1 MKGTFKPY
9 EGAEKYIFVSYSHKD
24 CERVLAILE
33 ELNKEGFRIWYD
45 EGIEWG
51 TEWPESIANHLD
63 GCAVFMAFLSKTS
76 IASRNCRQE
85 VNYALKQ
92 GKEILSVYLEE
103 VELSKGMDM
112 QLSSYHS
119 TFPYQYADQREFYSR
134 LSVTQLIQCCRDVG
148 AIEHPIRK
156 MVDSEPPREKEEMT
170 FWTLMPWKSEGKADM
185 PGPAASQGDVG
196 SEQGDYPVDNLAC
209 PQDEPLKQK
218 EYPDPQTVCGASEGL
233 TDDSEQTLR
242 EETVTQDACKVP
254 DGLEEFWEQA
264 QQGEIE
270 AQIKLGDCYYH
281 GKGVQQ
287 DYAEAVK
294 WYRKA
299 FEINSD
305 FLADR
310 EDLRLDLQKKLGD
323 CYYSGYG
330 VQQDYS
336 EAIKWY
342 REAGERG
349 DISARLRLGLCY
361 ERLEDYVEAIK
372 WYRNVAEQV
381 PGENR
386 GDHIFMQRAQE
397 YLGNY
402 YYDRKSYKKAVKWYR
417 KFVEWDD
424 LDFDDMYV
432 VKAQLVL
439 GDCFYDGKGI
449 QQDYA
454 EAVKWYRKALK
465 NDSFH
470 SQLLCDEKLV
480 FNSKKNL
487 ADCYYYGRGIKQD
500 YPAAIK
506 WYRKASQLNPM
517 EYDLKLKKFDA
528 QEKLGDCYYD
538 GTGAQQDY
546 GEAAKWYLQ
555 VVSSVYFS
563 NVRRTFLVSRNM
575 WIYVK
580 LGDCYFWG
588 GTGIQQDRAEAEKWY
603 QKAAESGDADFKE
616 KLANHRKENERQ
628 ARRKSF
634 ENFIRKFTPGG
645 RKEQ

>member
-1 MKGTFKPY
+1 MTGVFKPY

-63 GCAVFMAFLSKTS
+63 GCAVFMAFHSKTS

-112 QLSSYHS
+112 QLSSYQS
-119 TFPYQYADQREFYSR
+119 TFPYQYADQQEFCSR
-134 LSVTQLIQCCRDVG
+134 LSETQLIQCCRDAG
-148 AIEHPIRK
+148 AIGHPIK
-156 MVDSEPPREKEEMT
+156 MADSELPPEKEEMI
-170 FWTLMPWKSEGKADM
+170 PREAEEEEVDM
-185 PGPAASQGDVG
+185 PDPAVDQGDDD
-196 SEQGDYPVDNLAC
+196 SEQGDPPVNKLAR
-209 PQDEPLKQK
+209 PQDVPLKQR
-218 EYPDPQTVCGASEGL
+218 ECPEPQTVCEAP
-233 TDDSEQTLR
+233 
-242 EETVTQDACKVP
+242 V
-254 DGLEEFWEQA
+254 GLEELWKQA

-287 DYAEAVK
+287 DYVEAVK

-299 FEINSD
+299 FEISSD
-305 FLADR
+305 LLAGR

-323 CYYSGYG
+323 CYRSGYG
-330 VQQDYS
+330 VQEDYV

-349 DISARLRLGLCY
+349 DAEAQFLLGTCYRRLK
-361 ERLEDYVEAIK
+361 DHSEAIK
-372 WYRNVAEQV
+372 WFRKVAEQV
-381 PGENR
+381 PRENHA
-386 GDHIFMQRAQE
+386 DHIYIQAAQG
-397 YLGNY
+397 YLGSY
-402 YYDRKSYKKAVKWYR
+402 YYGCKSYKKAVKWYR
-417 KFVEWDD
+417 KSLEWDD
-424 LDFDDMYV
+424 LDFEDSSV
-432 VKAQLVL
+432 LKAQLVL
-439 GDCFYDGKGI
+439 GDCFYNGKGI
-449 QQDYA
+449 QQNYT
-454 EAVKWYRKALK
+454 EAVKWYRKAFK
-465 NDSFH
+465 NDSIDLRLVFD
-470 SQLLCDEKLV
+470 DELV

-500 YPAAIK
+500 YPEAIQ
-506 WYRKASQLNPM
+506 WYRKVSQLNPM
-517 EYDLKLKKFDA
+517 EHDLKLKKFDA

-538 GTGAQQDY
+538 GTGVQQDY
-546 GEAAKWYLQ
+546 GGAAKLYLQ

-563 NVRRTFLVSRNM
+563 DVHRAFLANRNM

-580 LGDCYFWG
+580 LGDCYFG
-588 GTGIQQDRAEAEKWY
+588 GGIGIQQDSAEAEKWY
-603 QKAAESGDADFKE
+603 QKAATSGDADFRE

-628 ARRKSF
+628 ARRKNF
-634 ENFIRKFTPGG
+634 ENLIRKFASGG